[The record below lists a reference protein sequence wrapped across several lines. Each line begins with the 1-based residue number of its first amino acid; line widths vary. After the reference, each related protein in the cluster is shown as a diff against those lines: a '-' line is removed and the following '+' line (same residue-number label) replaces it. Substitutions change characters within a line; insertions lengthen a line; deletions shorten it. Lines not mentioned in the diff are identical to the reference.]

1 MIPAMTCRALLTT
14 ASVMFFL
21 ASQPTAQ
28 VRPQESQKP
37 ALTRALR
44 DLRARFEVLRRQQL
58 AFGSIV
64 SSVDMA
70 ERPLGW
76 LENQVPIWNPRTA
89 DEGSAM
95 RTALERMTRA
105 LEKLP
110 SDRAAAEAL
119 VKEVAEDLQEKGEYC
134 RVNGLAARRQ
144 VRVITKRD
152 GVTEVKGLEVYYLEK
167 FLASDVNAQPMQFRG
182 FSSPAVDDL
191 PPGRY
196 VFWARE
202 SGAAGRTGPR
212 KEARVGMPPSD
223 DTIEVLVP

>member
-1 MIPAMTCRALLTT
+1 MLFLTT
-14 ASVMFFL
+14 QA
-21 ASQPTAQ
+21 AAQ
-28 VRPQESQKP
+28 VRERDSQKP
-37 ALTRALR
+37 ALTRALG
-44 DLRARFEVLRRQQL
+44 DLRARFEVLRRQQIGG
-58 AFGSIV
+58 GSLL
-64 SSVDMA
+64 SSVDAA

-76 LENQVPIWNPRTA
+76 LENQIPIWNPRTA

-110 SDRAAAEAL
+110 GDRAAAEAL
-119 VKEVAEDLQEKGEYC
+119 VKEVAEDLNEKGEYC
-134 RVNGLAARRQ
+134 RANGLAARRQ
-144 VRVITKRD
+144 VRVITKRE

-167 FLASDVNAQPMQFRG
+167 FLASDPNAQPMQFRG

-202 SGAAGRTGPR
+202 SGADAKNGPR
-212 KEARVGMPPSD
+212 KEGRVGVPPSD

>member
-1 MIPAMTCRALLTT
+1 MIPAMTCRVLLTT

-21 ASQPTAQ
+21 AAQPTAQ
-28 VRPQESQKP
+28 VRQQESQKP

-76 LENQVPIWNPRTA
+76 LENQLPIWNPRTA

-110 SDRAAAEAL
+110 SDRAAAETL
-119 VKEVAEDLQEKGEYC
+119 VKEVAEDL
-134 RVNGLAARRQ
+134 L
-144 VRVITKRD
+144 
-152 GVTEVKGLEVYYLEK
+152 
-167 FLASDVNAQPMQFRG
+167 
-182 FSSPAVDDL
+182 
-191 PPGRY
+191 
-196 VFWARE
+196 
-202 SGAAGRTGPR
+202 
-212 KEARVGMPPSD
+212 
-223 DTIEVLVP
+223 